1 MSVPRQKSEQS
12 CILALSMICICSE
25 SVVVCFSFYFYLL
38 LFSILCWVF
47 FSSSSSSS
55 ENDCIY
61 QTCEEFL
68 IMLSSSEC
76 NTACNI
82 LDNLGEITDLATC
95 KSRTFASANF
105 TVCHVYKTPVSVT
118 IGDYFSICYKPAIR
132 TPLIRCSNET
142 SKYNDMY

>member
-25 SVVVCFSFYFYLL
+25 MWLFVFHSIFTYYCSAFY
-38 LFSILCWVF
+38 VGF
-47 FSSSSSSS
+47 FSASSSSS

>member
-1 MSVPRQKSEQS
+1 MFRK
-12 CILALSMICICSE
+12 CDYLFFILFLPIIVQHFM
-25 SVVVCFSFYFYLL
+25 
-38 LFSILCWVF
+38 LFF
-47 FSSSSSSS
+47 FFSSSSSS

-82 LDNLGEITDLATC
+82 LDNLGEITDQATC
-95 KSRTFASANF
+95 KSRTFALANF
-105 TVCHVYKTPVSVT
+105 TVCHVYKTPASVT
-118 IGDYFSICYKPAIR
+118 IGDYFSICYKPAID

-142 SKYNDMY
+142 SKYNDIY